1 MLSDLIPKILSF
13 GTFTG
18 LFLIPMFFLP
28 FLGSSWE
35 WGVNPSSVILLD
47 PSEMGRGLAVSL
59 LTSVVFSYTQCPQFF
74 SQTLHDLC
82 RLPQELNCIQVENVI
97 LGFGGTSFNPLFG
110 FVSSAAEGWVQ
121 VSIYEHCAPQLVLG
135 AGHTAAALGLPVW
148 LWFVAWQAQVL
159 PLARA
164 ALHVPAQCGQLY
176 LCSQGNWGCCD
187 LW

>member
-59 LTSVVFSYTQCPQFF
+59 LTAVVFSYTQCPQFF